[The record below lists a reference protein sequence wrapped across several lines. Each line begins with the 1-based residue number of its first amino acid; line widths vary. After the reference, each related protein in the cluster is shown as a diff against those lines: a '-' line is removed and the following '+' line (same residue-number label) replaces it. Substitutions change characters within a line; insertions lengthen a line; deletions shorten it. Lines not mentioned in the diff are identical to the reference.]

1 MTPRPSPAALFLLA
15 LVACGSVGCDLEGWL
30 RALSG
35 ERPGRRVELTQAEA
49 SSRPG
54 AAAERDLDAPLR
66 APEPPPS
73 PRSSFNRMSSSSSST
88 ARKRSAS
95 APRSVARS
103 STREIAPGSSACE
116 NARATAR
123 RMEGY
128 VESIEREIER
138 LEDDAN
144 DVEHTSR
151 SREYYEERVDAAE
164 QRLEQAED
172 SLADYIESQR
182 HAGIPHGCL
191 R

>member
-1 MTPRPSPAALFLLA
+1 MTPRPPPTALFLLV

-30 RALSG
+30 RTLTGGPTSG
-35 ERPGRRVELTQAEA
+35 R
-49 SSRPG
+49 
-54 AAAERDLDAPLR
+54 AERTRDDGALRTVGAEDLDAPLR

-144 DVEHTSR
+144 DIEHTSR